1 MLPRPD
7 SGRGA
12 SPRPESGRGMLPRPD
27 SGRGVLPRPESGR
40 GVPRPIFGRGSPPP
54 VVVASSSSYSVII
67 PRADFFSSFDKGD
80 FHLEVIEAI
89 RNLPDCSSDSLNI
102 SVESGSGGVGNSF
115 LPLDEALDKSGV
127 DGTESSVAPLS
138 RPRCRAI
145 DVDHCHSS
153 VSSEELE
160 ILEKKINSSSELVFT
175 LPSVSDRIKIPPPG
189 FFTAYLSFFAS
200 GFTLPPIPYC

>member
-1 MLPRPD
+1 MTLVVSVRLR
-7 SGRGA
+7 SRAASRSGGGRGGASRSGGGRGA
-12 SPRPESGRGMLPRPD
+12 SPRPESGRASARIRSRHVASTRFW
-27 SGRGVLPRPESGR
+27 SGRFASARIWSGR
-40 GVPRPIFGRGSPPP
+40 ASADFRPGLPPP

-160 ILEKKINSSSELVFT
+160 IL
-175 LPSVSDRIKIPPPG
+175 
-189 FFTAYLSFFAS
+189 
-200 GFTLPPIPYC
+200 

>member
-7 SGRGA
+7 SVGAFCLGQNLVGACLGRFSAGA
-12 SPRPESGRGMLPRPD
+12 PRL
-27 SGRGVLPRPESGR
+27 L
-40 GVPRPIFGRGSPPP
+40 
-54 VVVASSSSYSVII
+54 SSSLRPLSYSVII

-127 DGTESSVAPLS
+127 DGTESSVAPQS